1 VQVGG
6 VDLTA
11 ADVAWLE
18 QEGRKRGRTRTAL
31 AVALCQRKQLVDATG
46 RPRVI
51 TARIDLARHSQAGRV
66 ALPTPA
72 HPGPRGRKAAAR
84 PRRAVRTPRRLA
96 SLSELGPLMVHLVSG
111 PSDRW
116 HAEWIRSL
124 DEYHYLGSGPLCGA
138 QLRYVVCAGKRVVA
152 ATSFS
157 AAALQVKARDEFIGW
172 SAAARRRNRSR
183 VLMQSRFCLTVQV
196 PNLASRVQAMLM
208 CRLGRDWKEVYGL
221 QPVLVESYVDR
232 SRFRGTCYRAAN
244 WQLIGQTSGRGRQDC
259 DHDAE
264 LSIKDIWIYPLEH
277 DWRDVLRIEPVRKL
291 DPDADWAAN
300 EWGSVNLGDHRLTQ
314 RLVALGRARGARPT
328 ANLPQACGSRA
339 ATKAAYRLLQ
349 HENASLEKF
358 LSGHKEATLS
368 RAASESIVLAI
379 QDTTSLNYSTHHA
392 TEGLGP
398 ITNIGAEATLG
409 LEVHSVLLANLAGTP
424 LGLLDIH
431 AWARDPQTYG
441 TSSQREELPTRAK
454 ESQKWLTGYAAVDAA
469 ARRLDRTQ
477 FVVIGDRE
485 ADMYDLLKTAVAGK
499 AHLLIRAT
507 HPRRIATAEGKL
519 EGSLWDRV
527 AQEPVAGT
535 IEVQLPRR
543 GQAARIAHLELRF
556 RQVHVC
562 QPLSRSRRHNAVP
575 VFAVAA
581 TEPKDAVRNGEPI
594 EWLLLTTLNVS
605 SPEQAA
611 EKVRWYALR
620 WLIEVYHRTL
630 KTGCRIERRQSKRA
644 QSLQAALA
652 IDGVVAWRVMWLVK
666 LGRETPDVP
675 CTTFFEDDEWK
686 ALHCYI
692 HKSKPP
698 AQPPTLREA
707 VRMVAQL
714 GGFLARKSDGEPG
727 AETTWRGLERLTDI
741 VFGLTIARG
750 FFSSA

>member
-1 VQVGG
+1 MLVGG
-6 VDLTA
+6 VELTV

-31 AVALCQRKQLVDATG
+31 ARALCQRKQLVDGTG
-46 RPRVI
+46 QPRVI
-51 TARIDLARHSQAGRV
+51 TARIDLARHCQAERLV
-66 ALPTPA
+66 LPTPA
-72 HPGPRGRKAAAR
+72 HPGPPARKAR
-84 PRRAVRTPRRLA
+84 SSPRRAVRTPQRLA
-96 SLSELGPLMVHLVSG
+96 SLSELGPLTVHQVSG

-116 HAEWIRSL
+116 HADWIRSL
-124 DEYHYLGSGPLCGA
+124 NEYHYLGAGPLCGA
-138 QLRYVVCAGKRVVA
+138 QMRYVVCAGKRVVA
-152 ATSFS
+152 AISFS

-208 CRLGRDWKEVYGL
+208 CRVGQDWKQAYGL
-221 QPVLVESYVDR
+221 QPVLVETYVDR
-232 SRFRGTCYRAAN
+232 SRFRGTCYRAGN
-244 WQLIGQTSGRGRQDC
+244 WQLIGQTSGRGRQDR

-264 LSIKDIWIYPLEH
+264 LSIKDIWVYPLEH
-277 DWRDVLRIEPVRKL
+277 DWRDVLRVEPVRRS
-291 DPDADWAAN
+291 DTDAEWAAN
-300 EWGSVNLGDHRLTQ
+300 EWGSVDLGDQRLTQ

-379 QDTTSLNYSTHHA
+379 QDTTSLNYSTHRA

-424 LGLLDIH
+424 LGLLDIQ
-431 AWARDPQTYG
+431 AWARDPQTFG
-441 TSSQREELPTRAK
+441 TSDQREKRPTRAK
-454 ESQKWLTGYAAVDAA
+454 ESQKWLTGYAAAA
-469 ARRLDRTQ
+469 AAAVRLDRTQ
-477 FVVIGDRE
+477 VVVIGDRE
-485 ADMYDLLKTAVAGK
+485 ADMFDLLKTAVAGK

-507 HPRRIATAEGKL
+507 HPRRIVTVQGKL
-519 EGSLWDRV
+519 EGKLWDCV

-535 IEVQLPRR
+535 MEVQMPRR

-556 RQVHVC
+556 REVHVC
-562 QPLSRSRRHNAVP
+562 QPLSRGRRHKAVR

-581 TEPKDAVRNGEPI
+581 TEPKDAVCDGEPI
-594 EWLLLTTLNVS
+594 EWLLLTTLSVS
-605 SPEQAA
+605 NAEQAA
-611 EKVRWYALR
+611 EKVRWYSRR

-630 KTGCRIERRQSKRA
+630 KTGCRIERRQSKSA
-644 QSLQAALA
+644 ESLQAALA
-652 IDGVVAWRVMWLVK
+652 IDAVVAWRVMWLVK

-675 CTTFFEDDEWK
+675 CTAFFEDDEWK
-686 ALHCYI
+686 ALHCFV
-692 HKSKPP
+692 HKTKPP

-714 GGFLARKSDGEPG
+714 GGFLGRKSDGEPG
-727 AETTWRGLERLTDI
+727 AETTWRGLERLTDL
-741 VFGLTIARG
+741 VLGFTIARG